1 MKSSGFLNM
10 QSIRRRRYLMLLAAS
25 VTLIVL
31 IAGCTRDNRAR
42 VIFDNQSACGTI
54 TARLTNTV
62 TGEIKRADVAIG
74 QRVEVEV
81 QPDVFYEYQ
90 VDFTSAGRTADNYR
104 CTAFKTGK
112 VRVPAGTSQTFVLA
126 AETPVPTP

>member
-1 MKSSGFLNM
+1 MTLPRAINR
-10 QSIRRRRYLMLLAAS
+10 QAIRPVRYLLLLVVFGA
-25 VTLIVL
+25 L
-31 IAGCTRDNRAR
+31 IAGCARDNRAR

-54 TARLTNTV
+54 TVRLTDTA
-62 TGEIKRADVAIG
+62 TDDIKRVDVAVG

-81 QPDVFYEYQ
+81 QPDVFYEYL
-90 VDFTSAGRTADNYR
+90 VDFTSAGRTAGNYR
-104 CTAFKTGK
+104 CTAVKTGK